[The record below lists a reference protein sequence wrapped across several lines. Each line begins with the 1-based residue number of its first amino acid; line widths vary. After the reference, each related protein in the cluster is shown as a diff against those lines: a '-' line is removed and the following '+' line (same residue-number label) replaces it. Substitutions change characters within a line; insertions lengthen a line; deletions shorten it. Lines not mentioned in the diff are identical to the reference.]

1 MQSPKNYQNPDPAT
15 ASEVFAGEGAR
26 KIKSAETEVNK
37 MKNSS
42 MA

>member
-1 MQSPKNYQNPDPAT
+1 MQCPKNYQNPDPAT
-15 ASEVFAGEGAR
+15 ASEAFAGEVSR